1 DETISSLQQYIIKLQ
16 KDLLLTQQE
25 LIRCNETLEHY
36 SCSSIASSHNVDIIS
51 HRQHTTKSKT
61 CMNPF
66 HELNDGEL
74 SGSESC
80 SGTATFHK
88 TERCFQNILDNIGTL
103 KIQEGNNNN
112 MYINLHPELN
122 YFTEYKVWIGNVIPP
137 ITIQGLKYR
146 FEDEFG
152 EVSSIEHY
160 APQNQR

>member
-1 DETISSLQQYIIKLQ
+1 MPPQNSSCENCYILTSQLIVKDETISSLQQYIIKLQ
-16 KDLLLTQQE
+16 KDLLFTQQE

-80 SGTATFHK
+80 SGTAAFHK

-103 KIQEGNNNN
+103 KIQE
-112 MYINLHPELN
+112 
-122 YFTEYKVWIGNVIPP
+122 EYKVWVGNVIPP

-152 EVSSIEHY
+152 EVLSIEHY
-160 APQNQR
+160 APQ